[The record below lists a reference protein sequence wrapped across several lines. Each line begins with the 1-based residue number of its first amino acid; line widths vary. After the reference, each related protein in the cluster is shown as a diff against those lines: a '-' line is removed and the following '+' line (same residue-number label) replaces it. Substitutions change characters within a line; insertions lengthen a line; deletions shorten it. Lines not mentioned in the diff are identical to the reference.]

1 VRSEAALAVRFYVDT
16 WDPAYGVA
24 MKILELEDSTADVRV
39 DVELPGDQWRPIDAD
54 GAIALPRRVWFLD
67 GVRRI
72 EARAWIQQ
80 ADGDAEPGICA
91 SYAAGAVRCDGV
103 ARVVQVDV
111 QRGLFSSSPDA
122 VDVETTCG
130 PYPVKKTASSSPE
143 KLSLALQDCMGELEA
158 QVASAVGCDQ
168 DGSLLILD
176 GPRRHGQQLATAV
189 GFIKTHDK
197 SYLPPRQHA
206 VVAELKPGQR
216 TPVFLLGTKYRR
228 HSWYL
233 RLPGPAGAPWAG
245 IVRCESSPNL
255 ARDAVVALA
264 DTTARTLPRFASSE
278 HKDPR
283 APQNLYPIGGL
294 ERELRRRLGDPHL
307 LYRALR
313 VAALG

>member
-1 VRSEAALAVRFYVDT
+1 VQLAVRFFIDT

-24 MKILELEDSTADVRV
+24 MKILELEDSTANVQ
-39 DVELPGDQWRPIDAD
+39 VEVEVSGDQWRPIDAGD
-54 GAIALPRRVWFLD
+54 ATDLPEAVWFLD

-80 ADGDAEPGICA
+80 ADGAAEPGICA
-91 SYAAGAVRCDGV
+91 SYAAGVVRCDGTASV
-103 ARVVQVDV
+103 AHVDV

-122 VDVETTCG
+122 TDVETKCG
-130 PYPVKKTASSSPE
+130 PYPVKKTVSSSPE
-143 KLSLALQDCMGELEA
+143 TLSLALQECMGDLEA
-158 QVASAVGCDQ
+158 QVADAVGSDE

-176 GPRRHGQQLATAV
+176 GPRRHGQHLASAV
-189 GFIKTHDK
+189 GFIKTHDT
-197 SYLPPRQHA
+197 SYLRPQQHS
-206 VVAELKPGQR
+206 VVAELQPGQR

-245 IVRCESSPNL
+245 IVRCECSPNL

-264 DTTARTLPRFASSE
+264 DTTAKLLPRFASAE

-283 APQNLYPIGGL
+283 APQNLYPIGAL

-313 VAALG
+313 SAALG